1 MRIVRKEK
9 KNKKQKQ
16 KQRIEHK
23 KIYNPW
29 KVRSKKY
36 SEYPYIVTVSFF
48 RKNVFLSASDFRG
61 RIKVWTNA
69 GRLGFKGADKT
80 QYMAVVAIAQ
90 KFFKK
95 LRRYGIR
102 KIFLKFKN
110 YKRPRHAIKKAL
122 RKLRI
127 MTRSYRNRYRK
138 CWTTKI
144 IKKNGKKLKGRVKFS
159 KGAKGYKRS
168 KRYKRGG
175 VNVKILGIWTE
186 LHVSFNGCRNKKQRR
201 KRHRRRAKRIRL
213 K

>member
-16 KQRIEHK
+16 RIVQTN

-48 RKNVFLSASDFRG
+48 RKNIFLSASDFRG

-95 LRRYGIR
+95 LRRHGIR

-122 RKLRI
+122 KKLRVI
-127 MTRSYRNRYRK
+127 SRSK
-138 CWTTKI
+138 WCWRTKLV
-144 IKKNGKKLKGRVKFS
+144 KKHGKKITIKIKTKVGKKGL
-159 KGAKGYKRS
+159 
-168 KRYKRGG
+168 
-175 VNVKILGIWTE
+175 NLKILGMWTE